1 MIDIT
6 RLLCGKIKPG
16 DVLRYGRGSSGLPS
30 HLQRFSEDKRP
41 VVVWNATRRCNL
53 ACLHCYADATP
64 QADPEELTTGEARSL
79 IADLA
84 DFGVPVLLF
93 SGGEP
98 LLRGDLFKLGQY
110 AVSLG
115 IRTVISTNGTLI
127 DRMMAKRI
135 KEAGFSYVGISLDGL
150 EETHDRF
157 RGCRGAFRLALAG
170 IRACQQEG
178 VKVGLRF
185 TICRYNFEEVPG
197 IFDLIEEQGIPR
209 ACFYHLVYTGRGRK
223 LQEQDISLSQKRSL
237 IDRIFART
245 LDLCGRGLD
254 LEILTVDN
262 HTDGVYLYLHERARD
277 PERAR
282 QIFELL
288 RWNGGNSSGIGIGN
302 IDHRGRVHA
311 DQFWQDYTFGNVR
324 QRPFSVIW
332 TDTSDPLLGG
342 LKNRKGRV
350 KGKCSRC
357 HFFDICNGNFRARAE
372 AAFQDIWAEDPA
384 CYLTEEEIQDSPG
397 QSEPIVQS
405 SDP

>member
-6 RLLCGKIKPG
+6 RLLCNKINPG

-53 ACLHCYADATP
+53 TCLHCYADAKP
-64 QADPEELTTGEARSL
+64 QADPEELTTGESRSL

-84 DFGVPVLLF
+84 HFGVPVLLF

-98 LLRGDLFKLGQY
+98 LLRKDLFELGRY

-127 DRMMAKRI
+127 DRTVAHRI

-157 RGCRGAFRLALAG
+157 RGCRGAFRSALTG

-185 TICRYNFEEVPG
+185 TVCRYNFEEVPG
-197 IFDLIEEQGIPR
+197 IFDLLEEQEIPR
-209 ACFYHLVYTGRGRK
+209 VCFYHLVYTGRGRK
-223 LQEQDISLSQKRSL
+223 LREQDISLSQKRSL
-237 IDRIFART
+237 IDLIFART
-245 LDLCGRGLD
+245 LDLCGRGRD
-254 LEILTVDN
+254 VEILTVDN

-282 QIFELL
+282 QILELL

-302 IDHRGRVHA
+302 IDHRGMVHA
-311 DQFWQDYTFGNVR
+311 DQFWRDHTFGNVR
-324 QRPFSVIW
+324 QRPFSAIW
-332 TDTSDPLLGG
+332 MDTSDPLLAR

-372 AAFQDIWAEDPA
+372 AAFHDIWAEDPA

-397 QSEPIVQS
+397 QSEPIA
-405 SDP
+405 

>member
-6 RLLCGKIKPG
+6 RLLCGKINPG
-16 DVLRYGRGSSGLPS
+16 DVLRYGRGSSRLPS

-53 ACLHCYADATP
+53 TCLHCYADATS
-64 QADPEELTTGEARSL
+64 QADPEELTTVEARAL

-84 DFGVPVLLF
+84 NFGVPVLLF

-98 LLRGDLFKLGQY
+98 LLRGDLFRLGQY

-127 DRMMAKRI
+127 DRTVAHRI

-157 RGCRGAFRLALAG
+157 RGCRGAFRSALAG

-223 LQEQDISLSQKRSL
+223 LQEQDISLSEKRSL
-237 IDRIFART
+237 MDLIFART

-302 IDHRGRVHA
+302 IDHRGMVHA

-324 QRPFSVIW
+324 QRPFSAIW
-332 TDTSDPLLGG
+332 MDTSDPLLGG

-372 AAFQDIWAEDPA
+372 AVFQDIWAEDPA

-397 QSEPIVQS
+397 QSKPIA
-405 SDP
+405 

>member
-16 DVLRYGRGSSGLPS
+16 DVLRYGRESSGLPS
-30 HLQRFSEDKRP
+30 HLQRFSQDKRP

-64 QADPEELTTGEARSL
+64 QADPEELTTEEARAM

-84 DFGVPVLLF
+84 KFGVPVLLF

-98 LLRGDLFKLGQY
+98 FLRGDLFELGSY

-127 DRMMAKRI
+127 DRTMAKGV
-135 KEAGFSYVGISLDGL
+135 KEAKFSYVGVSLDGL

-157 RGCRGAFRLALAG
+157 RGRRGAFQSALAG

-197 IFDLIEEQGIPR
+197 VFDLIEEEGIPR

-223 LQEQDISLSQKRSL
+223 LQEQDISLSQTRSL
-237 IDRIFART
+237 IDLIFART

-262 HTDGVYLYLHERARD
+262 HTDGVYLYLRERSRD
-277 PERAR
+277 PQRAQ

-302 IDHRGRVHA
+302 IDHRGMVHA
-311 DQFWQDYTFGNVR
+311 DQFWQHYTLGNVR
-324 QRPFSVIW
+324 QRPFSAIW
-332 TDTSDPLLGG
+332 MDTSDPILRG
-342 LKNRKGRV
+342 LKNRKGLV

-357 HFFDICNGNFRARAE
+357 HFFDICNGNFRPRAE
-372 AAFQDIWAEDPA
+372 AAFQDLWAEDPA
-384 CYLTEEEIQDSPG
+384 CYLTEGEIQDSAD
-397 QSEPIVQS
+397 QSDRIARS